1 VDLLGTGPTPVVE
14 SVPGV
19 PTAAITAHLDKPRPD
34 LIRGR
39 LDRDGHRRPPL
50 APGDQVGARI
60 GPSDFI
66 IGCAPAPEPR
76 AQPNSKNDGSRAG
89 RTRDLAS
96 ECHITSVGPC
106 TGRRKGQTSHVP
118 SRIERDCWHLLGAA
132 PTTMVMGV
140 ATITNRAPPANTGL
154 SNGNRLLIA
163 TPRSIEPWISPTE
176 PAIAPAEM
184 TDSEV
189 TNQPLRCRCT
199 PVEPS
204 RSPLGK

>member
-1 VDLLGTGPTPVVE
+1 MSHEKRGTLYGASQGPNVTCALKNRA
-14 SVPGV
+14 G
-19 PTAAITAHLDKPRPD
+19 L
-34 LIRGR
+34 
-39 LDRDGHRRPPL
+39 L
-50 APGDQVGARI
+50 AP
-60 GPSDFI
+60 
-66 IGCAPAPEPR
+66 
-76 AQPNSKNDGSRAG
+76 
-89 RTRDLAS
+89 
-96 ECHITSVGPC
+96 
-106 TGRRKGQTSHVP
+106 
-118 SRIERDCWHLLGAA
+118 LGAA
-132 PTTMVMGV
+132 PTAMVMGV

-189 TNQPLRCRCT
+189 ANQALRCRCT